1 MNHDFSH
8 TLLVHDTDEQL
19 VQGARAFL
27 AEGLSS
33 GGRLLV
39 HSTRDRVDMLRDELG
54 RHPRLQYLVDADPYP
69 APMRTLFTYQ
79 QKLAEIDPKT
89 RLWVIGS
96 MPAPRDTAEQGAW
109 ARYESAVNEALA
121 AFPVHALC
129 TYDTRTLPA
138 SMVAAGRATHPMLAT
153 DSTTTASAEYVD
165 PSLFLSHPLAG
176 VPEPPGAAPLLD
188 AVLTDLDDLAR
199 CRDRVRGICQGHSA
213 LPQGAIEDFVIAV
226 SEVAA
231 NGLVHG
237 APPVRL
243 GLWPEISTVSCQ
255 VIDSGTGPLDPMSGF
270 RYPDDSQPIGLWA
283 TRHLVDEV
291 FISNVCGGGNRVL
304 LTKT

>member
-1 MNHDFSH
+1 MHHDFSH
-8 TLLVHDTDEQL
+8 TMLVHDTDEQL
-19 VQGARAFL
+19 VRGARAFL

-39 HSTRDRVDMLRDELG
+39 HSTRDRVAMLRDELG
-54 RHPRLQYLVDADPYP
+54 RHPRLQYLVDPEPYP
-69 APMRTLFTYQ
+69 APMRTLFAYQ
-79 QKLAEIDPKT
+79 QKLAETDPMT
-89 RLWVIGS
+89 PVWVIGS
-96 MPAPRDTAEQGAW
+96 MPTPRDLSEQGAW

-129 TYDTRTLPA
+129 TYDTRRLSA
-138 SMVAAGRATHPMLAT
+138 SMVAAGRATHPTLAA
-153 DSTTTASAEYVD
+153 DLTTTPSSEYVD

-176 VPEPPGAAPLLD
+176 VPQPPRTPPLLQ

-199 CRDRVRGICQGHSA
+199 SRDRVRAICRGHSA
-213 LPQGAIEDFVIAV
+213 LPQGSIEDFVIAV
-226 SEVAA
+226 SEIAA

-237 APPVRL
+237 APPVQLR
-243 GLWPEISTVSCQ
+243 LWPDITTVSCQ
-255 VIDSGTGPLDPMSGF
+255 VMDSGTCPLDPMSGF

-291 FISNVCGGGNRVL
+291 FISNECGEGNRVL